1 MVSRTRRVAF
11 ASLFS
16 VLILLVMGFIPA
28 PTSDYL
34 IAFESFFLALS
45 FLVVGRGGAT
55 YVGAVSGLLIT
66 FAKPAFFPYDLIFAF
81 LFGVAVDLLGEAF
94 RVKKGPDAR
103 RWRMVASMMV
113 STGLVGFI
121 AYYVTAV
128 ATHLVPNDFSLDLS
142 VLIFGVISGA
152 AGGYLA
158 TVVWNKNLKARFQ
171 V

>member
-1 MVSRTRRVAF
+1 
-11 ASLFS
+11 
-16 VLILLVMGFIPA
+16 MGFIPA

-66 FAKPAFFPYDLIFAF
+66 FAKLAFFPYDLIFAF
-81 LFGVAVDLLGEAF
+81 LFGVAVDFLGEAF
-94 RVKKGPDAR
+94 RVKNGPHAR
-103 RWRMVASMMV
+103 MGRMVATMMV
-113 STGLVGFI
+113 STGLVGFF

-158 TVVWNKNLKARFQ
+158 TVVWNKNLKARFSGLSPTARFKE
-171 V
+171 